1 VSENPQP
8 DLPALPALPDLR
20 RILAST
26 RTLYGAAACSCALV
40 DDDGTGLTFVAAD
53 GVGAEAIRGVTLPV
67 DRGVAGWVALSGHPT
82 GIADVARDAR
92 FARDVA
98 EATDYVPTSILAVPM
113 VDPEGEVVGVV
124 EVLDAGVDRLG
135 LDVLAVVASQLEAVV
150 RLGAVRGDADDDVDP
165 ALAAAVRRVR
175 PAQAPLARALLEA
188 LVERS

>member
-1 VSENPQP
+1 MSETHQA
-8 DLPALPALPDLR
+8 DLPALLDLT

-26 RTLYGAAACSCALV
+26 RTLFAAAACSCALV
-40 DDDGTGLTFVAAD
+40 DADGAGLTFVAAD
-53 GVGAEAIRGVTLPV
+53 GAGAEAIRGVTLPV

-98 EATDYVPTSILAVPM
+98 EATDYVPTAILAVPM
-113 VDPEGEVVGVV
+113 VDPDGEVVGVV
-124 EVLDAGVDRLG
+124 ELLDPGVDRLG

-150 RLGAVRGDADDDVDP
+150 RLGAARGDGVDGSVDP
-165 ALAAAVRRVR
+165 ELAAVVRRVR